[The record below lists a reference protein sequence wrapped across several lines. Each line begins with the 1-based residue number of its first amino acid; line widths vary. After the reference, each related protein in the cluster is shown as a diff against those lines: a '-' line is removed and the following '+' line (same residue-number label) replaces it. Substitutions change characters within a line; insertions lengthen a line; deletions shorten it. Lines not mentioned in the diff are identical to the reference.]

1 MKLIDIIKHIEDFAP
16 LALQESWDNSGLILG
31 DRDQEVKS
39 IMVCLDVTETVLNEA
54 IEKGCNLI
62 LSHHPIIF
70 KGIKKLTENNSDQR
84 ILRKA
89 IKNDIAIY
97 AAHTSLDNAK
107 EGINSFLAKKLG
119 LKNISIL
126 APKEDCLFKI
136 VTYVPNSHADIVRD
150 AMFKAGAG
158 SIGNYNACSYN
169 LEGTGTFKAQED
181 TNPFVGNIGE
191 MHFENEVR
199 IETIT
204 PKHLLSNVIR
214 ELIASHPYE
223 EPAYDVFQTHIQWN
237 QAGLGVVGELEN
249 AVEEEEFFQHLK
261 TTFHLSAFRR
271 SPRLGKKVKKIA
283 ICSGSG
289 ADFITRAK
297 AAHADAYLSG
307 DISYH
312 RFFEHDDKM
321 LIIDIGHAETELPT
335 KELFCYELS
344 KRINGI
350 QVIASAN
357 EVPPMQFESY
367 TEQ

>member
-31 DRDQEVKS
+31 DKNQEVNS
-39 IMVCLDVTETVLNEA
+39 IMVCLDVSETVLNEA

-70 KGIKKLTENNSDQR
+70 KGIKKLTESNSDQR
-84 ILRKA
+84 LLRKA

-107 EGINSFLAKKLG
+107 EGINNFLAKKLG

-136 VTYVPNSHADIVRD
+136 VTYVPNAYADIVRE
-150 AMFKAGAG
+150 AMFQAGAG
-158 SIGNYNACSYN
+158 SIGDYNACSYN
-169 LEGTGTFKAQED
+169 LEGTGTFVAQEG
-181 TNPFVGNIGE
+181 TNPFVGKIGE
-191 MHFENEVR
+191 MHLENEIR
-199 IETIT
+199 IETIV
-204 PKHLLSNVIR
+204 PSHLLSNVIR
-214 ELIASHPYE
+214 SLCTSHPYE
-223 EPAYDVFQTHIQWN
+223 EPAYDVFQTHIQWK

-249 AVEEEEFFQHLK
+249 GIEEEEFFQLLK
-261 TTFHLSAFRR
+261 TTLHLSTFRR

-289 ADFITRAK
+289 ADFITKAK
-297 AAHADAYLSG
+297 AANADAYLSG

-321 LIIDIGHAETELPT
+321 LIIDIGHSETELPT
-335 KELFCYELS
+335 KELFCNELG

-357 EVPPMQFESY
+357 EVPPMEFE
-367 TEQ
+367 